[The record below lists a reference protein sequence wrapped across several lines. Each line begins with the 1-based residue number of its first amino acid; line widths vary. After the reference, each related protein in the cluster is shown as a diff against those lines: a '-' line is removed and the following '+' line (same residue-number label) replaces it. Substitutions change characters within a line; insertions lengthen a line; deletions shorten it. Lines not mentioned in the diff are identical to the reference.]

1 MARTSSN
8 SNSIKKSKCFQLLTS
23 SIENL
28 YDHQQEFDIT
38 EFSLKTLEILM
49 HLERKNYL
57 EEIASRGLKDI
68 GNGSYP
74 RNFRC
79 LSDKSLVIEVPRT
92 RSGAFSPVVLTML
105 DKSKETINRLALGLY
120 KKGLSTRDI
129 SSLLEEFYGEN
140 ISYAKISNLAEEFH
154 ALRTAWQGEKLDEY
168 YKVIY
173 CDCQFQNLRRGDSYS
188 KEAVH
193 LIYGV
198 DSNNYRRLLHLS
210 VNPTESS
217 KSWRLSLEDLK
228 KRGLEEVDLVIADGV
243 QGLEGELLQI
253 FPGSNL
259 QKCVTHKK
267 RGILLRTR
275 PKEKQ
280 EMSEDLKEVFDNFD
294 KDSSIEAA
302 KDKLERYIR
311 KWESKY
317 PGIRRHFGEEVVD
330 YYFTYLKYEASIRG
344 YLYTSNGIENLNRQ
358 IRKAT
363 KHKVSFEKEDRLLD
377 YIFVVV
383 KDYERNNWGKYPV
396 SHFSKISRQKNN

>member
-1 MARTSSN
+1 M
-8 SNSIKKSKCFQLLTS
+8 
-23 SIENL
+23 
-28 YDHQQEFDIT
+28 
-38 EFSLKTLEILM
+38 
-49 HLERKNYL
+49 
-57 EEIASRGLKDI
+57 
-68 GNGSYP
+68 
-74 RNFRC
+74 
-79 LSDKSLVIEVPRT
+79 
-92 RSGAFSPVVLTML
+92 
-105 DKSKETINRLALGLY
+105 
-120 KKGLSTRDI
+120 
-129 SSLLEEFYGEN
+129 
-140 ISYAKISNLAEEFH
+140 
-154 ALRTAWQGEKLDEY
+154 
-168 YKVIY
+168 
-173 CDCQFQNLRRGDSYS
+173 
-188 KEAVH
+188 
-193 LIYGV
+193 
-198 DSNNYRRLLHLS
+198 LHLS
-210 VNPTESS
+210 VNPTESAA
-217 KSWRLSLEDLK
+217 SWRLSLEDLK
-228 KRGLEEVDLVIADGV
+228 KRGVEEIDLVIADGV
-243 QGLEGELLQI
+243 QGLEGEVFKI

-294 KDSSIEAA
+294 KDSSIGGA

-317 PGIRRHFGEEVVD
+317 PGIRRHFGEEIVD
-330 YYFTYLKYEASIRG
+330 YYFTYLQYEASIRR